1 VGVLKTT
8 STCNSNYKHFVA
20 SFTKCL
26 SYKPHFSTLAH
37 DSLRVLAS
45 PLKVSTKVWFK
56 VVSETMLWNVLEFA
70 KIDYKLYLHAI
81 TIHGLQRKSSQKH
94 FEFEIFCLKSC
105 LHASELIA
113 YDFNLE
119 SYKDSSLQLNIP
131 RLNKTF

>member
-1 VGVLKTT
+1 MGVLETT

-26 SYKPHFSTLAH
+26 SYKPKFPTLAH
-37 DSLRVLAS
+37 NSLHVLAF

-81 TIHGLQRKSSQKH
+81 TIHGLERQSFQKH
-94 FEFEIFCLKSC
+94 LSLKFCLKPC
-105 LHASELIA
+105 LHEGEIIA
-113 YDFNLE
+113 YDFNPE
-119 SYKDSSLQLNIP
+119 SYKDYSLQLNIP
-131 RLNKTF
+131 KLNKTF

>member
-1 VGVLKTT
+1 VGVLETT
-8 STCNSNYKHFVA
+8 STSNSNYKHFVA

-26 SYKPHFSTLAH
+26 SYKPHSPTLAH
-37 DSLRVLAS
+37 DSLRFLAS

-56 VVSETMLWNVLEFA
+56 VVSETILWNVLESA

-81 TIHGLQRKSSQKH
+81 HGLQMQSFQKH

-105 LHASELIA
+105 LHTSELIA
-113 YDFNLE
+113 YDFNPE

-131 RLNKTF
+131 KLNKTF